1 MASEN
6 NSGGLVL
13 VGLGLWD
20 GSGLTLGGLETLKGC
35 QRVFAEFYTGAL
47 PGVEIDELE
56 RVVGKK
62 IEVLKRAD
70 VEDGKVLIES
80 AKDVKTAL
88 LVQGDP
94 MSATTHV
101 SLAMMAFDKDVVF
114 EVVHGPSALTA
125 IPGLLGLS
133 HYKFGR
139 STTLVTPEGD
149 YAPSSPLEVVREN
162 KDNGLHTLV
171 LLDIKDDQLMS
182 ANEGF
187 KMISSI
193 QVKTD
198 VVIKDDD
205 IVCVVG
211 QAGSKDPTVLA
222 GEFKEMVGKEFGPTP
237 HTIVVP
243 GVLHFMEA
251 EALVKL
257 ARGPPRLLL

>member
-1 MASEN
+1 
-6 NSGGLVL
+6 
-13 VGLGLWD
+13 
-20 GSGLTLGGLETLKGC
+20 
-35 QRVFAEFYTGAL
+35 
-47 PGVEIDELE
+47 
-56 RVVGKK
+56 
-62 IEVLKRAD
+62 
-70 VEDGKVLIES
+70 
-80 AKDVKTAL
+80 
-88 LVQGDP
+88 

-101 SLAMMAFDKDVVF
+101 SLAMMAFDKEVTFD
-114 EVVHGPSALTA
+114 VVHGPSALTA

-149 YAPSSPLEVVREN
+149 FAPSSPLDVIKEN
-162 KDNGLHTLV
+162 KENGHHTLV

-182 ANEGF
+182 ANEGL

-193 QVKTD
+193 QAETD
-198 VVIKDDD
+198 VIIKDDD

-211 QAGSKDPTVLA
+211 QAGSKCPTVLA
-222 GEFKEMVGKEFGPTP
+222 GDFKEMMDKEFGPTP

-251 EALVKL
+251 EALVKF